1 LIKIAK
7 SSGRPQDFNRP
18 QRETNSYFRTIHR
31 TTLVNA
37 ALPRKI
43 SNLFSGWVGRS
54 FQTRRI
60 AFMTAILIVEDDV
73 LANEHLEFILQQA
86 GYEVVSA
93 TSADEAAALLED
105 REDIQLIVT
114 DINLPGTMNG
124 LRLAAAVKD
133 RRPAVHII
141 IATGYGAP
149 KADEI
154 PPGSL
159 FVPKP
164 YSARKMIE
172 AVRHFQ

>member
-1 LIKIAK
+1 MTCVPRRCAAFIAK
-7 SSGRPQDFNRP
+7 SSL
-18 QRETNSYFRTIHR
+18 
-31 TTLVNA
+31 TTCARGTLLKAKA
-37 ALPRKI
+37 A
-43 SNLFSGWVGRS
+43 
-54 FQTRRI
+54 I
-60 AFMTAILIVEDDV
+60 AHDV
-73 LANEHLEFILQQA
+73 LANDHLEFILQQA

-93 TSADEAAALLED
+93 TSADEAVALLED

-124 LRLAAAVKD
+124 LRLAAAVKA
-133 RRPAVHII
+133 RRPEINII
-141 IATGYGAP
+141 IVTGYGAP

-172 AVRHFQ
+172 AVRQFQ